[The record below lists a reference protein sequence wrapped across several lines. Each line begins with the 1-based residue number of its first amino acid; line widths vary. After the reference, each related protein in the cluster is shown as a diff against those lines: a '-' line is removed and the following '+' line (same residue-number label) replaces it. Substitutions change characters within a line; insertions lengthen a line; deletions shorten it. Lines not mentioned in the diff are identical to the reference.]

1 MFELIKR
8 YLPRLISQQSDNVVS
23 LFKIGLTLV
32 LLNPIEQS
40 QIVIKELGR
49 YTVIQIHKIT
59 NVVMV
64 SVVVGITSMLSA
76 TLEEDLF
83 FFGQLRLRTSSVLK
97 SR

>member
-23 LFKIGLTLV
+23 LFKIGLALV

-64 SVVVGITSMLSA
+64 SVDMPQMKSSA
-76 TLEEDLF
+76 CMFPAWDLI
-83 FFGQLRLRTSSVLK
+83 
-97 SR
+97 

>member
-23 LFKIGLTLV
+23 LLKIGLALV

-64 SVVVGITSMLSA
+64 SVDMPQMKSSA
-76 TLEEDLF
+76 CMFPAWDLI
-83 FFGQLRLRTSSVLK
+83 
-97 SR
+97 

>member
-23 LFKIGLTLV
+23 LFKIGLALV

-64 SVVVGITSMLSA
+64 AVDMPQMKSTACMFPA
-76 TLEEDLF
+76 WDL
-83 FFGQLRLRTSSVLK
+83 V
-97 SR
+97 